1 MTAGLWILRR
11 RDSERN
17 AEHTVLAVSSLLF
30 AASATVTI
38 VWCTSMSAMRGML
51 MPGSWTMSMAW
62 MRMPGQTWA
71 GAAAS
76 LLGMW
81 IVMMVAMML
90 PSLVPMLCRYREAV
104 TGAAETRLGLRTALV
119 GMGYFCVWTLFGMVA
134 FPLGFALAEAE
145 MQHPALSRAVPI
157 AVGVIVLIAGACQ
170 FTAWK
175 AHHLA
180 GCRESSAFARGYPRE
195 LRRDLVVS
203 AIGRAGGSERGLTL
217 TADAGTAWRHGMRLG
232 LHCGYCS
239 AGLTAILLVMGVM
252 DLRVMAVVTTAISA
266 ERLAPA
272 GERVA
277 RAIGVI
283 VVGAGIL
290 LLARA
295 AGLQ

>member
-11 RDSERN
+11 RASERN
-17 AEHTVLAVSSLLF
+17 AEHPVLALSSLLF
-30 AASATVTI
+30 AASTTLTI
-38 VWCTSMSAMRGML
+38 VWCGSMSAMGGML
-51 MPGSWTMSMAW
+51 MPGGWTMSMAW

-81 IVMMVAMML
+81 VVMMVAMML
-90 PSLVPMLCRYREAV
+90 PSLVPMLLRYREAV
-104 TGAAETRLGLRTALV
+104 TRAAETRLGLLTALV
-119 GMGYFCVWTLFGMVA
+119 GMGYFCLWTLFGMVA
-134 FPLGFALAEAE
+134 LPLGFALAEAE
-145 MQHPALSRAVPI
+145 MLHPALSRAVPT
-157 AVGVIVLIAGACQ
+157 ALGVIVLTAGACQ

-180 GCRESSAFARGYPRE
+180 CCRESRGR
-195 LRRDLVVS
+195 
-203 AIGRAGGSERGLTL
+203 TL
-217 TADAGTAWRHGMRLG
+217 PADAGTAWRYGLRLG
-232 LHCGYCS
+232 LHCSCCS

-252 DLRVMAVVTTAISA
+252 DLRVMAVVTTAITA

-283 VVGAGIL
+283 VVGAGML